1 MIYKIEFKEQANKDL
16 VALARYEPKAFLKM
30 NNYTFDVKLKDGE
43 IIRDTVCA
51 PSRLVGESIILEM
64 YSAVSINLV
73 SVN

>member
-1 MIYKIEFKEQANKDL
+1 
-16 VALARYEPKAFLKM
+16 M
-30 NNYTFDVKLKDGE
+30 NFYTFDVKLEDGE

>member
-1 MIYKIEFKEQANKDL
+1 MAMYRTRTFHHLIRLSNGLTITLKQ
-16 VALARYEPKAFLKM
+16 KATM
-30 NNYTFDVKLKDGE
+30 NFYTFDVELTDGE

-51 PSRLVGESIILEM
+51 PSRFVGESIILEM

>member
-1 MIYKIEFKEQANKDL
+1 MVRKTVNVSSSSLLKQKRELKTLN
-16 VALARYEPKAFLKM
+16 RFLKM

>member
-1 MIYKIEFKEQANKDL
+1 
-16 VALARYEPKAFLKM
+16 M
-30 NNYTFDVKLKDGE
+30 NFYTFDVELTDGE